1 MNGVIPL
8 QGVGRVE
15 RPLRSVL
22 IQAGMWNV
30 ERLAEQSG
38 LQPQEVMDVLFNQ
51 TASDQTVYRLVSVVN
66 TIGDSGQWRLK
77 DE

>member
-8 QGVGRVE
+8 QGVRRVE

-22 IQAGMWNV
+22 IQAGLWNV

-51 TASDQTVYRLVSVVN
+51 TASGQTVYRLVSVVN
-66 TIGDSGQWRLK
+66 CTEGAGQWMTQK
-77 DE
+77 Q